1 MKAAPEAPQPRTP
14 DQPLKRYRIGEIG
27 TLLDLSTRTIRYYE
41 EIGLLNTVKRIEGG
55 RRIYTEDDLRRLRFI
70 KKLKLLGLSLG
81 EMAELESHYNR
92 HRTNK
97 KVLPKVAELLR
108 HHIAEVESRLTE
120 LGTLKQEINNYLN
133 HIESKINAS

>member
-1 MKAAPEAPQPRTP
+1 MNPTPTPQPI
-14 DQPLKRYRIGEIG
+14 DDHPLKRYRIGEIG
-27 TLLDLSTRTIRYYE
+27 KLLDLSTRTIRYYE

-55 RRIYTEDDLRRLRFI
+55 RRIFTDEDLRRLRFI

-81 EMAELESHYNR
+81 EMAELENHYNR

-108 HHIAEVESRLTE
+108 RHSTEIESRLNE
-120 LGTLKQEINNYLN
+120 LGKLKKEINDYLA
-133 HIESKINAS
+133 HIESKIDVS

>member
-1 MKAAPEAPQPRTP
+1 MKTAQQNTTQDA
-14 DQPLKRYRIGEIG
+14 DIPLKRYRIGEIG
-27 TLLDLSTRTIRYYE
+27 KILGLSTRTIRYYE

-81 EMAELESHYNR
+81 EMAELENHYNR

-97 KVLPKVAELLR
+97 KVLPKVVELLR
-108 HHIAEVESRLTE
+108 RHSAEIESRLTE
-120 LGTLKQEINNYLN
+120 LGTLKQEINDYLN
-133 HIESKINAS
+133 HIENKIDAT

>member
-1 MKAAPEAPQPRTP
+1 MKAAPQSTSPAP

-70 KKLKLLGLSLG
+70 KKLKLLGLSLS
-81 EMAELESHYNR
+81 EMAELENHYNR

-108 HHIAEVESRLTE
+108 RHIAEVESRLTE
-120 LGTLKQEINNYLN
+120 LGTLKQEINDYLS
-133 HIESKINAS
+133 HIESKIDVS